1 MTQRLPLPDGSTV
14 LVVEVEQSALVHKSP
29 AGYLSR
35 QGSSKRELSSEALHR
50 LFQQRGRSGL
60 LGPDEA
66 IIAGTGPNTLDATL
80 VDRFLSSRA
89 TEPIAVQLTKLGL
102 VREDDSGV
110 TRATVAG
117 VLLCAARPDQYVS
130 GAVIEAVRYRGTV
143 LGRANQ
149 HDAASIT
156 GPLDRQIRDAVNFVR
171 LNTHLAARKAPGRV
185 ETPQFSPRAVFE
197 AIVNAVVHR
206 DYSIENAKIR
216 LFIFDDR
223 LELYSPGALPNTL
236 PVEAM
241 RNRQATRNETLTSNL
256 RTLKVGDIDGSGD
269 RQYFLELRGEG
280 VPTIYEETRQLTGRD
295 PEYELLGGTELRLTI
310 PSARPP
316 VAGIEGEVSVSV
328 AGRPLAG
335 AQVVALYP
343 NKTWM
348 EEITDTFGR
357 VAFGFH
363 SELPITVF
371 CASPGHGGQVERD
384 WRPPEPLSVQLDPLP
399 AGGSIAFTEGTGHLP
414 SLNGRL
420 NPILDNLDR
429 MYLYAT
435 NVAIDEGK
443 QQPVHFKLNQPLRLT
458 DVSGF
463 EWIVR
468 FIEMIG
474 KSALLEIR
482 TVRAAKEGPMNRDA
496 VLSVLRAHKGTLE
509 QRFGVAD
516 IALFGS
522 VVRNEMSADSDIDV
536 LVRFNGPATADAYFG
551 VQFYLE
557 DLLGYPVDLVTDKAL
572 RKELRPLCGARGRRC
587 LVRVKDCGSG
597 DSTLPT

>member
-1 MTQRLPLPDGSTV
+1 MPWDSDSLMTQLALGEDSRVEFKEVEFAGNHVRAPRRETVADELAALGNTIGGTLIFSVSDAGEVRSMNRHQMDALESLVGEICADSIRPPLAFVTQRLALPDGSSV

-89 TEPIAVQLTKLGL
+89 TEPTTVQLTKLGL

-117 VLLCAARPDQYVS
+117 VLLCAVRPDQYVS

-206 DYSIENAKIR
+206 DYSIEHAKIR

-241 RNRQATRNETLTSNL
+241 RNRQATRNETLTSSL
-256 RTLKVGDIDGSGD
+256 RTVAVGNIDGAGD
-269 RQYFLELRGEG
+269 RQYFLEQRGEG
-280 VPTIYEETRQLTGRD
+280 VPIIYEQTRALTGRD
-295 PEYELLGGTELRLTI
+295 PEYQLLGGAELRLTI

-348 EEITDTFGR
+348 EETTDTFGR

-371 CASPGHGGQVERD
+371 CAAPGHGGQVARD
-384 WRPPEPLSVQLDPLP
+384 WRPPEPLSVQLEPLP
-399 AGGSIAFTEGTGHLP
+399 AGGSMAFTEETGHLP
-414 SLNGRL
+414 NLNGRL

-443 QQPVHFKLNQPLRLT
+443 QQPVHFKLNRPLRLT
-458 DVSGF
+458 DVNGF

-474 KSALLEIR
+474 TSALLDYER
-482 TVRAAKEGPMNRDA
+482 PGP
-496 VLSVLRAHKGTLE
+496 
-509 QRFGVAD
+509 QR
-516 IALFGS
+516 
-522 VVRNEMSADSDIDV
+522 
-536 LVRFNGPATADAYFG
+536 
-551 VQFYLE
+551 
-557 DLLGYPVDLVTDKAL
+557 
-572 RKELRPLCGARGRRC
+572 
-587 LVRVKDCGSG
+587 KDR
-597 DSTLPT
+597 